1 MKKLKLFTP
10 LILTAALLL
19 SVSAF
24 SVSVAA
30 PLNPFDKVC
39 NNANADDTDR
49 SFACQTQESDP
60 VNTTLGKATNIL
72 AFITGVA
79 AVIVIIIGGF
89 QYITSA
95 GDSTKVAKAKDM
107 IIYAAVGL
115 VIVAAAR
122 TIIMFVISRL

>member
-1 MKKLKLFTP
+1 MNKLKLLSP
-10 LILTAALLL
+10 LILLVLFML
-19 SVSAF
+19 PPLMLNESA
-24 SVSVAA
+24 SAQ
-30 PLNPFDKVC
+30 LNPFEKVC
-39 NNANADDTDR
+39 NNRNAEDADR
-49 SFACQTQESDP
+49 SFACQTQQSDP
-60 VNTTLGKATNIL
+60 VNTTVGKATNIL
-72 AFITGVA
+72 AFVTGVA